1 MFKLYLVAE
10 IIKIAYI
17 ILIVKIILQILS
29 FNAILIN
36 GDIMIYPFA
45 FNSDIL
51 SVHLTQDKTPNKND
65 FRLHTHDK
73 CEIYSF
79 LGGKGCFKIEGSSY
93 NLHRGDI
100 LIMRPGEAHFIDI
113 DPSLPYTRLAVHF
126 DSEIFSAIDRD
137 NQLLLPFTKRKNGIL
152 NLYTS
157 SNFQN
162 TNYSLYLNNIF
173 LKTENQEMQIISN
186 LLPFLNELKTAFDAR
201 ETGEHSNSLM
211 QRILDYIN
219 SRLTENISLEI
230 ICEEFF
236 ISKPHLC
243 RIFRQATGSTVW
255 EYVTAKRLLLA
266 KELIAGGASPTKIY
280 TECGFGDYS
289 AFYRA
294 YKKRF
299 GISPIQK
306 L

>member
-1 MFKLYLVAE
+1 MG
-10 IIKIAYI
+10 
-17 ILIVKIILQILS
+17 
-29 FNAILIN
+29 N
-36 GDIMIYPFA
+36 PFI
-45 FNSDIL
+45 FESDIL
-51 SVHLTQDKTPNKND
+51 SVHLTCDKIPDKNA

-73 CEIYSF
+73 CELYSF
-79 LGGKGCFKIEGSSY
+79 LGGRGSFKIEGSSY
-93 NLHRGDI
+93 NLHKGDI

-113 DPSLPYTRLAVHF
+113 DPSLPYTRLAIHF
-126 DSEIFSAIDRD
+126 DPEIFKKFDKD
-137 NQLLLPFTKRKNGIL
+137 NLLLAPFLKRKNGEI

-157 SNFQN
+157 SDFQN
-162 TNYSLYLNNIF
+162 SNYSTCLNNIF
-173 LKTENQEMQIISN
+173 LNSDNTELQIISN
-186 LLPFLNELKTAFDAR
+186 LLPLLNELRIAFETR
-201 ETGEHSNSLM
+201 EKIEYNDSLI
-211 QRILDYIN
+211 QRILAYIN
-219 SRLTENISLEI
+219 NRLTENISLEI

-243 RIFRQATGSTVW
+243 RIFRYSTGSTVW
-255 EYVTAKRLLLA
+255 EYITAKRLLLA